1 MQAGLV
7 KFYAGAPLVSSAGHR
22 LGTLC
27 FTDSKPRKFDAESCN
42 VLNNLAEMVGG
53 VPALQH
59 ALERIVWTAD

>member
-1 MQAGLV
+1 MLVRAGLV
-7 KFYAGAPLVSSAGHR
+7 KFYVGAPLVSSAGHR

-53 VPALQH
+53 VLVSQY
-59 ALERIVWTAD
+59 VT